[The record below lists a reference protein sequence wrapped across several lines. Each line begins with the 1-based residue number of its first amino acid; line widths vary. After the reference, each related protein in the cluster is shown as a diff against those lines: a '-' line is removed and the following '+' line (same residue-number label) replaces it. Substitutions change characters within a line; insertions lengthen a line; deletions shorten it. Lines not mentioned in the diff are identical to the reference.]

1 MTTLSIIVAMGRDRT
16 IGKNNDLPWHLP
28 NDLKYFRKKTMG
40 KPIIMG
46 RKTHE
51 SIGKALDGRLN
62 VVVTRDRN
70 YQAAEGCVVTHTV
83 QETLQAV
90 EEYDEAFVIG
100 GAEIIQLFLQQADR
114 LYLTYI
120 DEDFSGDVFLPELRE
135 EDWKLVSIEPGVTDE
150 RNPYVYEFR
159 VYERISRW

>member
-16 IGKNNDLPWHLP
+16 IGKDNALPWHLP
-28 NDLKYFRKKTMG
+28 NDLKYFRRVTMG

-62 VVVTRDRN
+62 IVLTRDRS
-70 YQAAEGCVVTHTV
+70 YQPAAGCVVTHSV
-83 QETLQAV
+83 EETLRAV
-90 EEYDEAFVIG
+90 KEHEEAFVIG
-100 GAEIIQLFLQQADR
+100 GAEIISLFLPVADR

-120 DEDFSGDVFLPELRE
+120 DEDFA
-135 EDWKLVSIEPGVTDE
+135 
-150 RNPYVYEFR
+150 
-159 VYERISRW
+159 